1 MSIIICFKLVIFKYL
16 FLYPSIFVKFK
27 RKLHLP
33 DLTHLH
39 FLKIIT
45 KLLHV
50 VGNLK
55 QRNNL
60 VYLLLQIR
68 LSYIGSQKLVIPVCS
83 VP

>member
-16 FLYPSIFVKFK
+16 FFYPTVFVKFK

-39 FLKIIT
+39 FLEIVT
-45 KLLHV
+45 ELLHV
-50 VGNLK
+50 IRNLE